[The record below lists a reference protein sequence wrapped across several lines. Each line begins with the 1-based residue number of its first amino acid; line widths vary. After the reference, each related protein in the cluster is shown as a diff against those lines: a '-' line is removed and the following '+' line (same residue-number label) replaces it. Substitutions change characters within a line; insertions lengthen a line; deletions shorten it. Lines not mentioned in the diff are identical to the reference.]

1 MTTFFQKIKSLFI
14 QPKQEQ
20 TATNQ
25 EMLFKNLK
33 SLFIVSKDDVPSKED
48 QQESTNN
55 GPMVTPEGES
65 VQEIIE
71 EFSILDDF
79 DERLE
84 AALEG
89 EIIDKDGIVDNK
101 IVEQLLQKV
110 GEKNIE
116 GFDYF
121 EYKQSLKVLDKMP
134 MNEATKYRSAFATA
148 STMGVTL
155 QTLLESAEFYLG
167 ILDQQDENF
176 KKEADQKRQK
186 QVDQKES
193 EAARLEKQIENYKE
207 QIKRLKEKISKNET
221 RIEEL
226 EREVKIDK
234 VRLEKDRNNF
244 LASFN
249 FLRAQFADDIV
260 KMKKYLK

>member
-1 MTTFFQKIKSLFI
+1 
-14 QPKQEQ
+14 
-20 TATNQ
+20 
-25 EMLFKNLK
+25 MLFKNLK
-33 SLFIVSKDDVPSKED
+33 SLFIVSKDDSPSKD
-48 QQESTNN
+48 NPQEGTSDS
-55 GPMVTPEGES
+55 PMVTPEGES

-89 EIIDKDGIVDNK
+89 EIIDKDGIVDHK
-101 IVEQLLQKV
+101 IVEQLLQEV

-167 ILDQQDENF
+167 ILDQQDEHFRNEANA
-176 KKEADQKRQK
+176 KKQK
-186 QVDQKES
+186 QVDKKES
-193 EAARLEKQIENYKE
+193 EASRLEKQIENYKD
-207 QIKRLKEKISKNET
+207 QIKRLKEKISKNQL

-234 VRLEKDRNNF
+234 VKLEKDRNNF
-244 LASFN
+244 VASFN
-249 FLRAQFADDIV
+249 FLRSQFADDIA

>member
-1 MTTFFQKIKSLFI
+1 MTSFFRRIKALFI

-33 SLFIVSKDDVPSKED
+33 SLFVVSKDDSPSKED
-48 QQESTNN
+48 QQDGTNE
-55 GPMVTPEGES
+55 GAMTTPEGES

-89 EIIDKDGIVDNK
+89 EIIDKDGVVDDK
-101 IVEQLLQKV
+101 IIDQLLQKV

-121 EYKQSLKVLDKMP
+121 EYKQSLQVLDKMP

-167 ILDQQDENF
+167 ILDEQDENF
-176 KKEADQKRQK
+176 KKEANKKRDK
-186 QVDQKES
+186 QVSQKES
-193 EAARLEKQIENYKE
+193 EATRLEKQIENYKE
-207 QIKRLKEKISKNET
+207 QIKRLKEKIDRNKT

-234 VRLEKDRNNF
+234 VQLEKDRNNF

-260 KMKKYLK
+260 KMKRYLK